1 VALNMGLYTIFRLQ
15 QKLLLTCLCVS
26 LFFAQ
31 GEVWASS
38 EKQKE
43 PVNACVLAP
52 NLPLDTLVR
61 SHIASC
67 LGWQPN
73 ENNPMCHGS
82 YQMSPRFSSVDDPEF
97 IQIRAD
103 EVSFASEGRS
113 KLLGHV
119 EVQHDR
125 RAVSA
130 ETAFIYRDPK
140 TEHVTEVE
148 LLGDVVYV
156 EPGRLMRAR
165 RVQLNP
171 EHKTGEINQVLYR
184 LDTTNAGASLPVWG
198 KANLIQ
204 RFANRN
210 LLLREATYTT
220 CSPKDSAW
228 LIKAREINLYESEG
242 RGTARDAVLEIRDKP
257 VLYMPYLTFPTSKA
271 RKSGFLMPTNGYSN
285 IGGLD
290 LSAPYYWNIAPNY
303 DATIVPH
310 VYARRGVMLGGDT
323 RFLTEHHTG
332 VIGGNFLP
340 RDRAFRDYL
349 KVHQPSYPQLIG
361 VSDNRW
367 SLYLRED
374 TSFTDRLKLK
384 LNYQQI
390 SDDYYLQDFSNNM
403 TMMTQSQ
410 LLRDGSLTY
419 TDEHWFVRGMVQSY
433 QTINPIN
440 QDSVNY
446 IYERLPQVLA
456 DGRYDELPWNGKL
469 HVNTQYDLFH
479 WPVNDGNKLQ
489 GPRYHADGNVSFDFR
504 KSWGYIIPEAQLIE
518 NHYNLHTTGTHYDP
532 EFNHVIPRYITD
544 TGLVFERDTTWL
556 DKPYTHTFEPR
567 LYYLYVPY
575 QNQSNIPAFE
585 SAYMMFR
592 YDQLMRNNR
601 FSGFD
606 RISNANQLTYAF
618 KTRLLSQTTGEE
630 KANLSIGEQVYFTK
644 RRVQLCYQMDGNC
657 EDTPLMLGY
666 TSPDA
671 KYSAIASNF
680 DYHVNSD
687 WSFNGGL
694 VWDVY
699 TKATNNGE
707 ANFHYEPAQNHIM
720 RLGYSYLVDGNLIAK
735 NNGTVSLGAL
745 HQATGAYAWPLNESW
760 SSVGVYSYNISEGYN
775 MVAFLGLQY
784 ETCCWAMRTYAG
796 RSFNSLTLD
805 KGKPEYNN
813 SVYVQVLLKGLGA
826 ISSND
831 PASTIRTYLP
841 GYVDL
846 FHH

>member
-1 VALNMGLYTIFRLQ
+1 MALNMGLYTIFRVG
-15 QKLLLTCLCVS
+15 QKRLLTCVCVS
-26 LFFAQ
+26 LFFVQAA
-31 GEVWASS
+31 WCSASTTL
-38 EKQKE
+38 KE
-43 PVNACVLAP
+43 PVEACVIASSV
-52 NLPLDTLVR
+52 PLDTLTR
-61 SHIASC
+61 AYIAEC
-67 LGWQPN
+67 LGWQPDA
-73 ENNPMCHGS
+73 NNLMCYGS
-82 YQMSPRFSSVDDPEF
+82 YRRSPRFSPVQDPHL
-97 IQIRAD
+97 IQVRAD
-103 EVSFASEGRS
+103 EVSFSSAGRS

-119 EVQHDR
+119 EVQHDK

-130 ETAFIYRDPK
+130 KTAYIYRDPK

-148 LLGDVVYV
+148 LLDNVVYV

-165 RVQLNP
+165 RVKLNP
-171 EHKTGEINQVLYR
+171 DNKTGEINQVLYR

-198 KANLIQ
+198 RAKLIQ

-220 CSPKDSAW
+220 CAPKDNAW
-228 LIKAREINLYESEG
+228 MIKAREINLYETEG
-242 RGTARDAVLEIRDKP
+242 RGTAKDAVLQFRDTP
-257 VLYMPYLTFPTSKA
+257 VLYTPYLSFPTSKA

-285 IGGLD
+285 IGGAD
-290 LSAPYYWNIAPNY
+290 LSVPYYWNIAPNY

-323 RFLTEHHTG
+323 RFLTEHSSG
-332 VIGGNFLP
+332 VIGGDFLP
-340 RDRAFRDYL
+340 SDRAFRTYL
-349 KVHQPSYPQLIG
+349 KVHQTSYPQLQG

-367 SLYLRED
+367 AVFLRED
-374 TSFTDRLKLK
+374 TAFTDRLKLK

-403 TMMTQSQ
+403 TLMTQSQ
-410 LLRDGSLTY
+410 LLRDGTLTY
-419 TDEHWFVRGMVQSY
+419 TDEHWFAHAMVQSY

-440 QDSVNY
+440 QDTVSY
-446 IYERLPQVLA
+446 IYERLPQIMIN
-456 DGRYDELPWNGKL
+456 GRYSELPWNGTFSL
-469 HVNTQYDLFH
+469 DAQYDQFH
-479 WPVNDGNKLQ
+479 WPVNDPTQLQ
-489 GPRYHADGNVSFDFR
+489 GPRYHVMPDLSFELI
-504 KSWGYIIPEAQLIE
+504 KPWGYFKPEAQLVE
-518 NHYNLHTTGTHYDP
+518 NHYDLHSDGTNYKP
-532 EFNHVIPRYITD
+532 TFNRLIPRLIGD
-544 TGLVFERDTTWL
+544 AGLVFERNATWL
-556 DKPYTHTFEPR
+556 KKSYTHTFEPR

-575 QNQSNIPAFE
+575 RDQSQIPAFE

-618 KTRLLSQTTGEE
+618 KTRLLSQKTGEE
-630 KANLSIGEQVYFTK
+630 KAVLAVGQQAYFTP
-644 RRVQLCYQMDGNC
+644 RRVRLCYDIEGDC
-657 EDTPLMLGY
+657 VDSPLMLGY
-666 TSPDA
+666 TAPDA
-671 KYSAIASNF
+671 RISPITSHI
-680 DYHVNSD
+680 DYHVNKD
-687 WSFNGGL
+687 WSFNGGF

-699 TKATNNGE
+699 DRATNNAE
-707 ANFHYEPAQNHIM
+707 ANFHYEPAENHIV
-720 RLGYSYLVDGNLIAK
+720 RLGYSYLVDGNLITQE
-735 NNGTVSLGAL
+735 NGITSLGAL
-745 HQATGAYAWPLNESW
+745 HQATGAYAWPINENW

-796 RSFNSLTLD
+796 RSFNSLTLE
-805 KGKPEYNN
+805 KTQPTYNN